1 MRCSSPA
8 HPTRRTRMLN
18 DLLTV
23 CCCRPPPLA
32 ALCVLCAQIARPG
45 ARVFELKFPDEPQRN
60 LFFW

>member
-1 MRCSSPA
+1 
-8 HPTRRTRMLN
+8 MLN